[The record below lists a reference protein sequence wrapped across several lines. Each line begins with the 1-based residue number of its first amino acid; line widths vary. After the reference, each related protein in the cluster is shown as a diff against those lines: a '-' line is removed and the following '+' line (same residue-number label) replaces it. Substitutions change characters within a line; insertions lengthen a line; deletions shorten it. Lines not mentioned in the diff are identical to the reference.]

1 MLLSL
6 VSVKMKCLLWLF
18 WSNICLQ
25 FLFSQKILSGWAGY
39 IVTPRRSLVLNWLTC
54 QITNFSFKLCDL
66 TIFSPFFLGLSSC
79 LFGDLTPSFKALQTS
94 VIQSHLLNALF
105 LVKQQSSIL
114 NYCDLKNF
122 LSIFFQGLNSCLFGD
137 LTPSFKPQW
146 FGSHVISVKISC
158 RRGLFPVCGGFW
170 QRAHTLRLGICVQ
183 NPQLL
188 TKGPFWPVFVWCSAS
203 KRHF

>member
-1 MLLSL
+1 M
-6 VSVKMKCLLWLF
+6 
-18 WSNICLQ
+18 
-25 FLFSQKILSGWAGY
+25 
-39 IVTPRRSLVLNWLTC
+39 
-54 QITNFSFKLCDL
+54 

-146 FGSHVISVKISC
+146 FGSRFLSAIFLVKWQNSDLRCFDLTIFFIRFFNDLFSLFQRLNSCLFGDLTPSFKPQWFGSHVISVKISC

-188 TKGPFWPVFVWCSAS
+188 TKGPFWPVFVWCSAP